1 MDNSKLLE
9 WFEKRR
15 ESKAIAIM
23 RRHLATTM
31 NAVEDLEKAVK
42 ASVDLNEKEA
52 KAAIERVTN
61 SEKEADS
68 LRRAVMTDLAGGE
81 MPPVDR
87 EDLMHLMKRVDMVA
101 DWCRE
106 STRILAAVPMNDVPE
121 KLREAVVKMVE
132 GAKECAAALYRCI
145 NRMAEK
151 PEEAMKAADEVE
163 RLEEKVDDLHENARR
178 LLAKEEKLNVGAA
191 VLMNEL
197 YDSVE
202 MVADWC
208 EDACDQVRIIVVRR

>member
-1 MDNSKLLE
+1 
-9 WFEKRR
+9 
-15 ESKAIAIM
+15 
-23 RRHLATTM
+23 
-31 NAVEDLEKAVK
+31 
-42 ASVDLNEKEA
+42 
-52 KAAIERVTN
+52 
-61 SEKEADS
+61 
-68 LRRAVMTDLAGGE
+68 
-81 MPPVDR
+81 
-87 EDLMHLMKRVDMVA
+87 MVA

-121 KLREAVVKMVE
+121 KLREALVKMVE
-132 GAKECAAALYRCI
+132 GAKECAAALYRSI

-178 LLAKEEKLNVGAA
+178 LLAKEERLNVGAA

-197 YDSVE
+197 YGSLE